1 MNAENRPNTPV
12 VTASILQYPVGLPG
26 RVSRDGVAELARPG
40 ADPRMSLFMLPKR
53 VVASVIIAA
62 LLLGFTG
69 LVLSVLR

>member
-1 MNAENRPNTPV
+1 
-12 VTASILQYPVGLPG
+12 
-26 RVSRDGVAELARPG
+26 
-40 ADPRMSLFMLPKR
+40 MSLFMLPKR